1 MTGMSWDADE
11 PEVID
16 PVAIAFAAG
25 DPDALRQVYDRH
37 GALVHTLCV
46 RSVGRDRAADVTQEV
61 FLAAWSSRERFDP
74 ARGSLAGWLVGIA
87 RFKAIGALRSDA
99 RTPIPTDEVAPD
111 VVKAADIDAL
121 ADQLLVQA
129 ALAELPMRMRAV
141 LELAFFDDLT
151 HEQIASRTALPLGT
165 VKSDV
170 RRGLQ
175 RLRRILEARD
185 DARL

>member
-1 MTGMSWDADE
+1 MTWDTDE

-16 PVAIAFAAG
+16 PIAVAFASG
-25 DPDALRQVYDRH
+25 DPDALRLAYDRH
-37 GALVHTLCV
+37 GSLVHTLCV
-46 RSVGRDRAADVTQEV
+46 RSVGRDRASDVTQEV

-74 ARGSLAGWLVGIA
+74 ARGSLGGWLVGIA
-87 RFKAIGALRSDA
+87 RFKAIGALRRDE
-99 RTPIPTDEVAPD
+99 RTPVPTEVLAE
-111 VVKAADIDAL
+111 VVTASDIDAL
-121 ADQLLVQA
+121 ADQLLVQT

-151 HEQIASRTALPLGT
+151 HEQIAGRTGLPIGT